1 MAKPIARTRLRDR
14 DRGWNKVLRQVLKP
28 TPHVTVGVHS
38 SDDAREGEIGNVEL
52 MAIQEFGST
61 VAGIQSRSVIRL
73 TADKELNAYR
83 RLSHALGQQ
92 IYNARLTT
100 RQALEILGAKVA
112 SDMRKTI
119 ARTPAQWPP
128 LKPATIRGREFGGSK
143 PLLDTGELQRSIKHK
158 VES

>member
-1 MAKPIARTRLRDR
+1 MAKVKVKVKDK
-14 DRGWNKVLRQVLKP
+14 DRGWDQVMREALKP

-52 MAIQEFGST
+52 MAVQEFGST
-61 VAGIQSRSVIRL
+61 VAGIPSRSVIRL
-73 TADKELNAYR
+73 TVDKELSKYR
-83 RLSHALGQQ
+83 RLSHELGQQ
-92 IYNARLTT
+92 VYNARLTT

-128 LKPATIRGREFGGSK
+128 LKPETIRGREFGGSK